1 MSYELILEHLN
12 FKSKFENLQ
21 DIEVGDKPYYDN
33 NKICYSKNYYG
44 QSLVRYIY
52 GINRNNFISKFTEDL
67 IKFKQLVK
75 QCKDYNFDLVG
86 VILDNTLIPNNKIL
100 NQELKE
106 MKKILLIF
114 CNKLKHTYNS
124 DIQFIEKVEIC
135 EEILRD

>member
-52 GINRNNFISKFTEDL
+52 GINRNIFISKFTEDL
-67 IKFKQLVK
+67 MKFKQLVK

-86 VILDNTLIPNNKIL
+86 LILDNTLIPNNKIL

-106 MKKILLIF
+106 MKKILFDF
-114 CNKLKHTYNS
+114 CDKLKHTYNS